1 MLASQ
6 AQLSE
11 PKGRVLRPAC
21 MVSICDAVLRNSY
34 IMYVAK
40 EPNYH
45 ALWRTWKK
53 GI

>member
-1 MLASQ
+1 MEKFLYTATAHDS
-6 AQLSE
+6 
-11 PKGRVLRPAC
+11 PVN
-21 MVSICDAVLRNSY
+21 AVLRNSY

-45 ALWRTWKK
+45 ALWRTQKK